1 MITKHPEHRHS
12 SWKKLQCH
20 PTPCSVWGRQYCYNY
35 NVLSS
40 VFTAANWSDHNTS
53 ANPRR
58 KKEDSLQIA
67 DCHAEMNVHF
77 YSVFIMTRMIQTCKL
92 CLLMFGMESTLLR
105 GGKIAKLPLSNIAYM
120 SGMVSFVVMSWS
132 QRNVSQHAAVDGSSL
147 TSLKSL
153 RLRKLLD

>member
-20 PTPCSVWGRQYCYNY
+20 PTPCSVWGRRYCYNY

-58 KKEDSLQIA
+58 KEEDSLQIA

-77 YSVFIMTRMIQTCKL
+77 YSVFIMTWMIQTCNR
-92 CLLMFGMESTLLR
+92 CLPMFGMNGEYNTHRRHLLPNSPCRKCLSALSPLYKSIWTLL
-105 GGKIAKLPLSNIAYM
+105 
-120 SGMVSFVVMSWS
+120 
-132 QRNVSQHAAVDGSSL
+132 
-147 TSLKSL
+147 
-153 RLRKLLD
+153 